1 MKVKL
6 NFLPSYKEKRRWIKE
21 ENTEK
26 RRGETRHE
34 EVKNKENKE
43 NKRWRRRRRRKRW
56 RRRSRRRHYKKKI
69 FN

>member
-26 RRGETRHE
+26 RRGETWHE
-34 EVKNKENKE
+34 EVKNKENM
-43 NKRWRRRRRRKRW
+43 R
-56 RRRSRRRHYKKKI
+56 
-69 FN
+69 

>member
-26 RRGETRHE
+26 RRGETWHE
-34 EVKNKENKE
+34 EVKNKE

-56 RRRSRRRHYKKKI
+56 RRRSRRKHNKKKI

>member
-26 RRGETRHE
+26 RMGETWHE
-34 EVKNKENKE
+34 EVKNKENK
-43 NKRWRRRRRRKRW
+43 RW
-56 RRRSRRRHYKKKI
+56 RRRSRRKHNKKKI

>member
-26 RRGETRHE
+26 RMGETWHE
-34 EVKNKENKE
+34 EVKNKENK
-43 NKRWRRRRRRKRW
+43 R
-56 RRRSRRRHYKKKI
+56 
-69 FN
+69 